1 MIRLTDAIKKK
12 KLRRTAFLAVWAI
25 CSAFQLNAQNIVA
38 RLDLDRRDP
47 EPHYLEYV
55 AADGGLVTLGNQSR
69 KSSRYLAISKYDD
82 QFNKEWT
89 KQVLQQ
95 NGHSDIDLMAV
106 MGENIYVFIS
116 EYFPRDRTIRTSY
129 SHFDL
134 AGNAIETR
142 KQIAELPNEK
152 EHRVDLKYVRAI
164 NKKKL
169 LCYKNLD
176 EGTKQETIL
185 YYLFDAKS
193 QDMVTGKIQIPYPDD
208 KFQVRKIMVS
218 NAGKIYVLGKFFK
231 VNKVKAPDDFAF
243 KIYQY
248 EPGATEGRDVSID
261 LGDLY
266 ITDLTMKIDRDE
278 NIFLAGFFS
287 HQSTDE
293 IIGTCFF
300 RINSE
305 LQEEV
310 RSSQRF
316 SDDFLNNFLRDK
328 QIERGREL
336 QNFYLDN
343 IILRSD
349 GGVLLIAEKFYTT
362 FNSYIDIYGYWVDQK
377 IYHYDEVIVNS
388 VSGTGDLEWSAVV
401 PKRQQS
407 ERRDHLSYL
416 DVVSGTN
423 LYLVYG
429 YQPRREPRTLYVNSV
444 DFDGKVDERS
454 ALLPHSG
461 FDDSFFP
468 RYSEQISNTEA
479 LIVYE
484 QERDKIFSILKVEFE

>member
-1 MIRLTDAIKKK
+1 MIDFRT
-12 KLRRTAFLAVWAI
+12 LRFGQTRFALLLLAAL
-25 CSAFQLNAQNIVA
+25 CLSHPSHAQEVVA

-47 EPHYLEYV
+47 VPQFVEYV

-69 KSSRYLAISKYDD
+69 KSSRYLSITKYDD
-82 QFNKEWT
+82 QFNKSWT

-106 MGENIYVFIS
+106 LGEDVYVFIS
-116 EYFPRDRTIRTSY
+116 EYFPRDRTVRTSY

-134 AGNAIETR
+134 EGNAIETR
-142 KQIAELPNEK
+142 KVISELPNEK
-152 EHRVDLKYVRAI
+152 ELRVDLKYTRSI

-176 EGTKQETIL
+176 EGTKSETIL
-185 YYLFDAKS
+185 YYLFDAQSKEF
-193 QDMVTGKIQIPYPDD
+193 VEGKIEIPYPDD
-208 KFQVRKIMVS
+208 KFQMRKIMVS
-218 NAGKIYVLGKFFK
+218 NAGKVYVLGKFFK
-231 VNKVKAPDDFAF
+231 VNKVKDPDDFGF

-248 EPGATEGRDVSID
+248 EAGEPQAKEVTID
-261 LGDLY
+261 LGELY
-266 ITDLTMKIDRDE
+266 LTDLTMKIDREE

-300 RINSE
+300 RINSQLE
-305 LQEEV
+305 EEV

-316 SDDFLNNFLRDK
+316 SDEFLVNFLRDK

-362 FNSYIDIYGYWVDQK
+362 FNSYVDVYGYWVDQK

-388 VSGTGDLEWSAVV
+388 VSANGDLEWSAVV

-407 ERRDHLSYL
+407 ERRDQLSYI

-423 LYLVYG
+423 VYLIYG
-429 YQPRREPRTLYVNSV
+429 YQPRKEPRTLYVNSV
-444 DFDGKVDERS
+444 DFDGKVAERE
-454 ALLPHSG
+454 ALISKTT

-484 QERDKIFSILKVEFE
+484 QERDKIFSIVKVAFD

>member
-1 MIRLTDAIKKK
+1 MADQRSIRLLGT
-12 KLRRTAFLAVWAI
+12 KLVGVALCALLLCGKVAG
-25 CSAFQLNAQNIVA
+25 QKVVA

-47 EPHYLEYV
+47 EPQFLEYV
-55 AADGGLVTLGNQSR
+55 GADGGLATLGNQSR
-69 KSSRYLAISKYDD
+69 KSSRYLAITKYND
-82 QFNKEWT
+82 QFEKDWS

-95 NGHSDIDLMAV
+95 NGHCDIDLMAV
-106 MGENIYVFIS
+106 LGENIYVFIS

-134 AGNAIETR
+134 DGNAIETR
-142 KQIAELPNEK
+142 KVLSELPNEK
-152 EHRVDLKYVRAI
+152 EHRVDLKYARSI

-176 EGTKQETIL
+176 EGAKSETIL

-193 QDMVTGKIQIPYPDD
+193 DEMVMGKIQIPYPDD

-218 NAGKIYVLGKFFK
+218 NAGKIYVLGKYFK
-231 VNKVKAPDDFAF
+231 VNRVKAPDDFGF

-248 EPGATEGRDVSID
+248 EAGVAEGKEITID
-261 LGDLY
+261 LGELY

-278 NIFLAGFFS
+278 NLFLAGFFS

-300 RINSE
+300 RVNSQ

-316 SDDFLNNFLRDK
+316 SDEFLNNFLRDK

-349 GGVLLIAEKFYTT
+349 GGVLLLAEKFYTT
-362 FNSYIDIYGYWVDQK
+362 FNSYVDIYGNWIDQK

-388 VSGTGDLEWSAVV
+388 VSNTGDLEWSTVV

-407 ERRDHLSYL
+407 ERRDHLGYL
-416 DVVSGTN
+416 DVVSGMN
-423 LYLVYG
+423 LYLVYS

-444 DFDGKVDERS
+444 DFDGRVDERN
-454 ALLPHSG
+454 ALLANISY
-461 FDDSFFP
+461 DESFYP
-468 RYSEQISNTEA
+468 RSSEQISNTEA
-479 LIVYE
+479 LIVY
-484 QERDKIFSILKVEFE
+484 QQDRDKIFSIVKVEFE

>member
-1 MIRLTDAIKKK
+1 MKLFRPAMFQFLRPFAIGVMS
-12 KLRRTAFLAVWAI
+12 LFFTVDGW
-25 CSAFQLNAQNIVA
+25 SQNIVA

-47 EPHYLEYV
+47 EPHFLEYV
-55 AADGGLVTLGNQSR
+55 AADGGIVTLGNQSR
-69 KSSRYLAISKYDD
+69 KSSRYLAITKYDD
-82 QFNKEWT
+82 QFDRSWT

-95 NGHSDIDLMAV
+95 NGHSDVDLMAV

-116 EYFPRDRTIRTSY
+116 EYFPRDRTIRTTY

-134 AGNAIETR
+134 EGNAIETR
-142 KQIAELPNEK
+142 KQIAELSNEK
-152 EHRVDLKYVRAI
+152 EHRVDLKYVRSI

-176 EGTKQETIL
+176 EGTKSETIL

-193 QDMVTGKIQIPYPDD
+193 SDLVTGKIQIPYPDD

-218 NAGKIYVLGKFFK
+218 NAGKIYVLGKYFK
-231 VNKVKAPDDFAF
+231 VNKVKAPDDFGF

-248 EPGATEGRDVSID
+248 EPGASEGREVTID

-278 NIFLAGFFS
+278 NLFLAGFFS

-300 RINSE
+300 RINSQ

-377 IYHYDEVIVNS
+377 IFHYDEIIVNS
-388 VSGTGDLEWSAVV
+388 VSSTGDLEWSAVV

-429 YQPRREPRTLYVNSV
+429 YQPRKEPRTLYVNSV
-444 DFDGKVDERS
+444 DFDGKVDERKP
-454 ALLPHSG
+454 LLPNSG

-479 LIVYE
+479 LVVYE
-484 QERDKIFSILKVEFE
+484 QERDKIFSIVKVEFE